1 MEPDGARHEVVA
13 LFEEHGAAVYRFAL
27 VLLRHHQDAEDV
39 VQETYV
45 RLLDHLQRLRS
56 SSTQSGRDTNL
67 RGWLFTVAANACRD
81 RLRRRSRWIPWTPL
95 NDRAV
100 DAPSLDDE
108 DGRLR
113 AVRLAMSKLAPRD
126 RLLVAL
132 RAQGLSYREIAAA
145 AGVRPV
151 SVGRL
156 LARAMD
162 RWEHAYATAPALPHA
177 YGRSSS

>member
-1 MEPDGARHEVVA
+1 MAADSRQAVLT

-27 VLLRHHQDAEDV
+27 VLLRHHHDAEDV
-39 VQETYV
+39 VQETFV
-45 RLLDHLQRLRS
+45 KLLDHAARQVD
-56 SSTQSGRDTNL
+56 DTNL

-81 RLRRRSRWIPWTPL
+81 RMRRRSRWLPWSPANDPAIEPPPL
-95 NDRAV
+95 H
-100 DAPSLDDE
+100 DE

-113 AVRLAMSKLAPRD
+113 AVRQAMLQLAPRD

-145 AGVRPV
+145 ADVRPV

-156 LARAMD
+156 LARALEK
-162 RWEHAYATAPALPHA
+162 WERAYAAGPALPHA